1 MVDLTSLNKE
11 ITKDLNCGHSSEVK
25 LGLKWDKTLRKKI
38 IKNFIVT
45 NPFWPRIQKIHPI
58 HRLYLDVIHF
68 VYAVQ
73 DVAIRSRPGERD
85 DYK

>member
-1 MVDLTSLNKE
+1 MVDLTSLNKD

-25 LGLKWDKTLRKKI
+25 LGLKWDKPLRKKI

-45 NPFWPRIQKIHPI
+45 NLFWPRIQKIHPN
-58 HRLYLDVIHF
+58 RLYVDVIHF
-68 VYAVQ
+68 VHAVQ
-73 DVAIRSRPGERD
+73 DAAISSRPGERD